1 MKILLVDDNP
11 ANLLAL
17 ESILADLGQELVKAH
32 SGRQALRYLLN
43 QDVAVILLDVNMPG
57 MNGFET
63 AELIRRRKRS
73 EHTPIIFVSA
83 IDQTQNHALQG
94 YSLGAVDYL
103 PTPATP
109 EVLRS
114 KVAVFIELFKK
125 TQEVR
130 RQEQAL
136 RALNAQLEQRV
147 AERTAEL
154 QRSNEELQQFA
165 YVVSH
170 DLQEPLRVVASY
182 VQQLAERYQDKLEA
196 EANELISY
204 ALDGAKRM
212 QQLIVDLL
220 AYSRIETTG
229 QEFAP
234 TDCEGMLQRVLSDL
248 RVAIEESGAEVTHDP
263 LPQVMADNVQ
273 LGQVLQNLLGNAIK
287 FRSQEPPRIHVS
299 ARQEGQ
305 QWVFSVRDNGIGINP
320 RYAERIFGIFERL
333 HPRTEYPGTGIGLA
347 ICKKIVERHGG
358 QIWVESEP
366 GKGAAFFFTLPIKGS
381 T

>member
-1 MKILLVDDNP
+1 
-11 ANLLAL
+11 
-17 ESILADLGQELVKAH
+17 
-32 SGRQALRYLLN
+32 
-43 QDVAVILLDVNMPG
+43 
-57 MNGFET
+57 
-63 AELIRRRKRS
+63 
-73 EHTPIIFVSA
+73 
-83 IDQTQNHALQG
+83 
-94 YSLGAVDYL
+94 
-103 PTPATP
+103 
-109 EVLRS
+109 
-114 KVAVFIELFKK
+114 
-125 TQEVR
+125 
-130 RQEQAL
+130 
-136 RALNAQLEQRV
+136 
-147 AERTAEL
+147 
-154 QRSNEELQQFA
+154 
-165 YVVSH
+165 VVSH

-220 AYSRIETTG
+220 AYSRIDTTG

-234 TDCEGMLQRVLSDL
+234 TDCEGVLQRVLSDL